1 MDYFVII
8 INKDTVFF
16 FFFRSSMFLF
26 VQAFISSAV
35 QEISPRLI
43 RTQFV
48 VFTKSH
54 DALSEKENGKL
65 NPEVTQLFKLA

>member
-1 MDYFVII
+1 
-8 INKDTVFF
+8 
-16 FFFRSSMFLF
+16 MFLF

>member
-8 INKDTVFF
+8 INKDTVF